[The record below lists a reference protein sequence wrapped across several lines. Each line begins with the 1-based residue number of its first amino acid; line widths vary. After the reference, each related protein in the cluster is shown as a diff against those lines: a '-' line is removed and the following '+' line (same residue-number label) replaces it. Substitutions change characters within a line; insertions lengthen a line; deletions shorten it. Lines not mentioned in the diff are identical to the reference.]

1 MPPLAPR
8 IAAAIGMFVGTN
20 VDDLVVLTVLFLAAR
35 ASGRPKP
42 WQIWLGQHLG
52 IAALIALSAI
62 AALGLTIVPDRWVGL
77 LGLLPLAMGAR
88 GLVAAVRNARSS
100 DRDDDDQPAIAT
112 GVLSIAAVTIANGA
126 DNVSVY
132 TPMFRSIGLV
142 HSLVTVAVFAAMTAL
157 WCAAGAW
164 LGSRERVIAV
174 AKRYGRWIVPVVF
187 VVIGAGIVAESGVV
201 GRALSVVRGRAAAPS
216 TL

>member
-1 MPPLAPR
+1 VPPLAPR

-20 VDDLVVLTVLFLAAR
+20 VDDLVVLTVLFLGYR

-52 IAALIALSAI
+52 ISALIALSAI

-88 GLVAAVRNARSS
+88 GLFAAVRHARS
-100 DRDDDDQPAIAT
+100 DATDDDDPPPMAT
-112 GVLSIAAVTIANGA
+112 GVVSVAAITIANGA

-132 TPMFRSIGLV
+132 TPTFRAIGLAQ
-142 HSLVTVAVFAAMTAL
+142 SLVTVAVFAAMTAL

-187 VVIGAGIVAESGVV
+187 VLIGAGIVAESGVA
-201 GRALSVVRGRAAAPS
+201 GRALSAARAHAAAPA
-216 TL
+216 TP

>member
-1 MPPLAPR
+1 
-8 IAAAIGMFVGTN
+8 MFVGTN

-52 IAALIALSAI
+52 ISALIALSAI
-62 AALGLTIVPDRWVGL
+62 AALGLRIVPDRWVGL

-88 GLVAAVRNARSS
+88 GLVAAVRHARSS
-100 DRDDDDQPAIAT
+100 DPDDDDQPAIAT
-112 GVLSIAAVTIANGA
+112 GVLSIAVVTIANGA

-132 TPMFRSIGLV
+132 TPMFRSIGFV
-142 HSLVTVAVFAAMTAL
+142 HSLVTVAVFAVMTAL

-187 VVIGAGIVAESGVV
+187 VVIGGGIVAESGVV